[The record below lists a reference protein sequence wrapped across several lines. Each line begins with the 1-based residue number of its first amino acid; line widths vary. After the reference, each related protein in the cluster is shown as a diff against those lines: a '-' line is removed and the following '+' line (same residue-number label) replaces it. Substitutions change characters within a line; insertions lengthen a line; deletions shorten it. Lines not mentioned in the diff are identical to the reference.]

1 MFKMRMQAL
10 IGALAVSLFAMTTQ
24 LNAGSFGIGVAASG
38 MLVEASGQEKLKD
51 TGVISKYGK
60 TGQGVGVPSY
70 YVQYTFGDD
79 GFVVG
84 IERVPGEASLGS
96 KSSIRNDWKGGTATE
111 PNNYQKAEAVLSG
124 HTAYYIET
132 PTFGPLFA
140 RFAYDEVALET
151 QENLQTGAAY
161 GDTDINGFTYGIGLR
176 GTADNGI
183 HMKLLAEYTD
193 YDSFSITSTADDAG
207 DSHTISGD
215 VETTAIK
222 LSIGYNF

>member
-70 YVQYTFGDD
+70 YIQYTFGDD

-84 IERVPGEASLGS
+84 IERVPGEASLAANLVLEMTG
-96 KSSIRNDWKGGTATE
+96 KVVQLLNLIITKKLKRY
-111 PNNYQKAEAVLSG
+111 YQ
-124 HTAYYIET
+124 
-132 PTFGPLFA
+132 
-140 RFAYDEVALET
+140 DT
-151 QENLQTGAAY
+151 Q
-161 GDTDINGFTYGIGLR
+161 R
-176 GTADNGI
+176 
-183 HMKLLAEYTD
+183 
-193 YDSFSITSTADDAG
+193 ITSK
-207 DSHTISGD
+207 HL
-215 VETTAIK
+215 
-222 LSIGYNF
+222 LSARCLRD